1 MFSGKKTVPI
11 YRSDAYNDPSDVFY
25 RYNTLL
31 LHAENKTTNEDI
43 LTLPP
48 FIDISQN
55 KIPIKTTGALSPGTF
70 NPYNPYNGF
79 GYSAFFDGVGDRF
92 TVPYSAENFDFG
104 SGDFTLECWVNPRNT
119 QPDGTTVGW
128 IVTGVSNVGSNTR
141 WALKVQSGSLNASP
155 DFQFMIAGGD
165 NVSTA
170 VASGWASVNGYTLRN
185 RWYHLIVAKVGN
197 AASLYVNGKFAGT
210 IYPGTIT
217 APDTIIIGAN
227 ISSGTYSSHFHGH
240 ISNLKIVKGVNP
252 LFVTRSGTVFTQ
264 ALNISG
270 SLFSSGYYLNTN
282 GTGSLPINIPST
294 GNTVLLTFQNSYI
307 KDNSPNNLTLTRAG
321 DVSIEPFSPL
331 PSPYISYG
339 SLTHTDAVQIAVGA
353 NAMDK
358 SLTNNAG
365 AVSVYNDAS
374 TKYLS
379 AGSENFAKATRL
391 GSGDF
396 CVETWVYFNTLGA
409 NRMMVESWASNVGW
423 QLYYTNTTAKF
434 AWFNTAAIT
443 LSSTTTPVIGQW
455 YHVVASKSSG
465 VLRMFVNGVL
475 EASVADSTNYAP
487 TAPLATGVQLSTI
500 TNLMA
505 GYLSDVRITTGNAV
519 YGGNFTPPYVPLQ
532 PVNGTQFLL
541 RPRDI
546 GIKDSTGKNNIL
558 AEGGTAISTSIKK
571 FGNSSIFFDG
581 VNDYLQMQD
590 SNLFDFG
597 AGPFTVEAWL
607 YRTSGGGSRL
617 NSAVFSQGSY
627 GTLTDTSFYLGAGTD
642 GLALYLSDTGTTW
655 TATLL
660 TNTALTLDTWTHVV
674 WQRRFEQSADHSYGN
689 SYLEIYLDGILQGT
703 PTLVGSNTI
712 KVFNSSRKIMIGS
725 QGGSDAFWK
734 GYIDELRVTIG
745 VSRYGGKGATGANF
759 TSPVRP
765 FSNRG

>member
-1 MFSGKKTVPI
+1 MFSGKKTVPV
-11 YRSDAYNDPSDVFY
+11 YGSNSYNDPPDVFY
-25 RYNTLL
+25 RYNSLL
-31 LHAENKTTNEDI
+31 LHAENITTNEDI

-55 KIPIKTTGALSPGTF
+55 KIPIRTTGALSPGTF

-79 GYSAFFDGVGDRF
+79 GYSGFFDGVGDRF
-92 TVPYSAENFDFG
+92 TVPYSADNFDFG
-104 SGDFTLECWVNPRNT
+104 SGDFTIECWVNPRNT
-119 QPDGTTVGW
+119 QPDVSTVGM
-128 IVTGVSNVGSNTR
+128 IVTGVTNVGSTTR
-141 WALKVQSGSLNASP
+141 WGLRVVAGSLSAAP
-155 DFQFMIAGGD
+155 VFQMVFGATIIG
-165 NVSTA
+165 TA
-170 VASGWASVNGYTLRN
+170 DASGWESDNGKTLRN
-185 RWYHLIVAKVGN
+185 RWYHLIVARVGT

-210 IYPGTIT
+210 TSPGTIT
-217 APDTIIIGAN
+217 APDTVIIGAN
-227 ISSGTYSSHFHGH
+227 ISSGTYSAHFHGH

-252 LFVTRSGTVFTQ
+252 LFVQRSTGTVFTQ
-264 ALNISG
+264 ALNTSG
-270 SLFSSGYYLNTN
+270 SLFSGDYYLNTN

-339 SLTHTDAVQIAVGA
+339 SITHTDAVQSG
-353 NAMDK
+353 NRLDRSTTK
-358 SLTNNAG
+358 NAG

-379 AGSENFAKATRL
+379 ATGNNFEKATRL

-396 CVETWVYFNTLGA
+396 CVECWVYFNTLGA
-409 NRMMVESWASNVGW
+409 NRVMIESWASNVGW
-423 QLYYTNTTAKF
+423 QLYYTNNTAKF
-434 AWFNTAAIT
+434 AWFNAAAIT
-443 LSSTTTPVIGQW
+443 LSSTTTPVVGQW

-487 TAPLATGVQLSTI
+487 TAPLASGVQLSTV

-558 AEGGTAISTSIKK
+558 AEGGISISTSIKK
-571 FGNSSIFFDG
+571 FQNSSIFFDG

-607 YRTSGGGSRL
+607 YRTSGGGGRL

-627 GTLTDTSFYLGAGTD
+627 STLTDTSFYFGAGTD

-660 TNTALTLDTWTHVV
+660 TDTALTLDTWTHVV
-674 WQRRFEQSADHSYGN
+674 WQRRFQQGADFSYGN
-689 SYLEIYLDGILQGT
+689 SYLEIYLNGILQGT

-725 QGGSDAFWK
+725 QGGSNAFWI

-745 VSRYGGKGATGANF
+745 VSRYGGTGATGSNF

>member
-1 MFSGKKTVPI
+1 
-11 YRSDAYNDPSDVFY
+11 
-25 RYNTLL
+25 
-31 LHAENKTTNEDI
+31 
-43 LTLPP
+43 
-48 FIDISQN
+48 
-55 KIPIKTTGALSPGTF
+55 
-70 NPYNPYNGF
+70 
-79 GYSAFFDGVGDRF
+79 
-92 TVPYSAENFDFG
+92 
-104 SGDFTLECWVNPRNT
+104 
-119 QPDGTTVGW
+119 
-128 IVTGVSNVGSNTR
+128 
-141 WALKVQSGSLNASP
+141 
-155 DFQFMIAGGD
+155 
-165 NVSTA
+165 
-170 VASGWASVNGYTLRN
+170 
-185 RWYHLIVAKVGN
+185 
-197 AASLYVNGKFAGT
+197 
-210 IYPGTIT
+210 
-217 APDTIIIGAN
+217 
-227 ISSGTYSSHFHGH
+227 
-240 ISNLKIVKGVNP
+240 
-252 LFVTRSGTVFTQ
+252 
-264 ALNISG
+264 
-270 SLFSSGYYLNTN
+270 
-282 GTGSLPINIPST
+282 
-294 GNTVLLTFQNSYI
+294 
-307 KDNSPNNLTLTRAG
+307 
-321 DVSIEPFSPL
+321 
-331 PSPYISYG
+331 
-339 SLTHTDAVQIAVGA
+339 
-353 NAMDK
+353 
-358 SLTNNAG
+358 
-365 AVSVYNDAS
+365 
-374 TKYLS
+374 
-379 AGSENFAKATRL
+379 
-391 GSGDF
+391 
-396 CVETWVYFNTLGA
+396 
-409 NRMMVESWASNVGW
+409 
-423 QLYYTNTTAKF
+423 
-434 AWFNTAAIT
+434 
-443 LSSTTTPVIGQW
+443 
-455 YHVVASKSSG
+455 
-465 VLRMFVNGVL
+465 MFVNGVL

-703 PTLVGSNTI
+703 PTLVGSNTN

-725 QGGSDAFWK
+725 QGGSNAFWK